1 MVNEGAA
8 VENVVLNEVV
18 DDENQVANRSLLW
31 EMWELLPWGIIMPLL
46 WQMVGLL
53 RGMRRLSL
61 WGMAA
66 LGIRVL
72 LLWIIDGQE
81 LLYGM
86 MGLLL
91 GLLLGGAGVLLLL
104 RKWVLLLWQMVVVN
118 EGGYCMECGGK

>member
-72 LLWIIDGQE
+72 LLWIIDGQG

-86 MGLLL
+86 
-91 GLLLGGAGVLLLL
+91 
-104 RKWVLLLWQMVVVN
+104 WW
-118 EGGYCMECGGK
+118 